1 MTGSFGQKYYEL
13 TLNALRIVAGF
24 LFMIHGGQKLFA
36 WFGATAAFTA
46 WWPVGVAGVL
56 EFFGGLAIALGL
68 FTRYVAFVVAG
79 EMAVTYFWRHA
90 AAQGSFWP
98 WVNRGELPALYC
110 FIFLFIWASGGGRW
124 QLEAWLR
131 GRRGAVTPPPSAA
144 SRQ

>member
-1 MTGSFGQKYYEL
+1 MNGTFGQKYFEL
-13 TLNALRIVAGF
+13 MLNALRIVAGL
-24 LFMIHGGQKLFA
+24 LFMTHGGQKLFG
-36 WFGATAAFTA
+36 WFGADAAFTD

-90 AAQGSFWP
+90 AARGSFWP
-98 WVNRGELPALYC
+98 WENRGELAALYC

-131 GRRGAVTPPPSAA
+131 RRRGGGGGGPA
-144 SRQ
+144 